1 MSKTDTQTTSTPP
14 LFVAK
19 SDTVVEVSI
28 DDALARIVALREQMA
43 PFEKMEKNLI
53 EVVKGIMKVRNE
65 DKHTTPTGVVAQWIS
80 SQESHI
86 NKELAKEL
94 LGEEWAR
101 VHSFKTKR
109 SFKVK

>member
-1 MSKTDTQTTSTPP
+1 MSKTDPKTTSTPP

-28 DDALARIVALREQMA
+28 DDALAKIIELREQMA
-43 PFEKMEKNLI
+43 PYEKMEKNLI
-53 EVVKGIMKVRNE
+53 EVVKGIMKARNE
-65 DKHTTPTGVVAQWIS
+65 DKHTTPTGVVAQWIE
-80 SQESHI
+80 SQETHI

>member
-1 MSKTDTQTTSTPP
+1 MSKTDKSPATTPP

-19 SDTVVEVSI
+19 SESVVEVSI
-28 DDALARIVALREQMA
+28 DDALAKIVELREQMA

-53 EVVKGIMKVRNE
+53 EVVKGIMKARSE
-65 DKHTTPTGVVAQWIS
+65 DRHVTPLGVVAQWIE
-80 SQESHI
+80 SQETHI